1 MTTKTEYV
9 TAPGTTPAS
18 GASAD
23 AGAPGSVAEPT
34 AVPATPTVSA
44 TSPARRGPLV
54 RLGWF
59 LVDEPIVA
67 LGLVVITL
75 VVLCALFPGL
85 IARQNPDTSNLLAAR
100 QGPSAAHWFGTDEIG
115 RDVFSRVVYGTRISL
130 LIGIGATLVG
140 ALIGCAVG
148 VVAGFMGGAVD
159 SVLMRCVD
167 VLLAFPG
174 VLLALAVIA
183 IYGPGTETLLVAI
196 GIISI
201 PGYARVIRA
210 EVVAAKSR
218 PFVEAAVSTGVTRRR
233 LVLHHVLPNALPP
246 IIVLAT
252 VGVGFSLLAAS
263 SLSFLGLGPK
273 PPSPEWGAILADGRN
288 YLQSAWWI
296 AVFPGLAILLTVA
309 SVNVLGQWLRER
321 FDIRSQQ

>member
-1 MTTKTEYV
+1 MTSIEYV
-9 TAPGTTPAS
+9 RAGGGLGEPGLGDEFIGVS
-18 GASAD
+18 GLPVDESSGGLLSD
-23 AGAPGSVAEPT
+23 LD
-34 AVPATPTVSA
+34 VSA
-44 TSPARRGPLV
+44 SLPSLWR

-59 LVDEPIVA
+59 VVDEPVVVVGLLIVA
-67 LGLVVITL
+67 IVLV
-75 VVLCALFPGL
+75 CALVPGL
-85 IARQNPDTSNLLAAR
+85 IASQNPDTSNLLAAR
-100 QGPSAAHWFGTDEIG
+100 QGPSAAHWFGTDQIG

-140 ALIGCAVG
+140 ALIGSAIG
-148 VVAGFMGGAVD
+148 VVAGFVGGLTD
-159 SVLMRCVD
+159 SILMRCID

-174 VLLALAVIA
+174 VLLALAIIA
-183 IYGPGTETLLVAI
+183 IYGPGTATLLVAI

-201 PGYARVIRA
+201 PGFARVIRA

-218 PFVEAAVSTGVTRRR
+218 QFVEAAVSSGATRRR
-233 LVLHHVLPNALPP
+233 LIFRYVLPNSIPP

-273 PPSPEWGAILADGRN
+273 PPSPEWGAILADGRSF
-288 YLQSAWWI
+288 LESAWWI

-309 SVNVLGQWLRER
+309 SINVVGQWLRER
-321 FDIRSQQ
+321 LDIRGRQ